1 MRSGIPSLARQETA
15 PATWKPFMIW
25 KMLVCA
31 GGDGRSAVICS
42 SPLFV
47 LGSERGSIHR
57 TFLIQH
63 GLSVTKDGIKNGW
76 WHAQKERAD
85 PSNCVPRPE
94 KSGASKKRGTSLGM
108 TALSVFYET
117 APCRAKCGLCRDSKS
132 KLHGDDARL
141 KAAATKANLLQDLGE
156 KVLALS

>member
-1 MRSGIPSLARQETA
+1 MRSGMPSWARQETA

-57 TFLIQH
+57 IFVRDSTCAFVALRVRKA
-63 GLSVTKDGIKNGW
+63 G
-76 WHAQKERAD
+76 
-85 PSNCVPRPE
+85 PSSA
-94 KSGASKKRGTSLGM
+94 KSA
-108 TALSVFYET
+108 
-117 APCRAKCGLCRDSKS
+117 LCRDDKFKIQSHAQITGEIS
-132 KLHGDDARL
+132 YRRACRWV
-141 KAAATKANLLQDLGE
+141 DL
-156 KVLALS
+156 